1 MMIKIH
7 DIKPIVEI
15 PDFSLYLYYGLILL
29 VIIMICLLIYG
40 LYKFLKPKVKTQEMY
55 WYEELQKL
63 DFNNI
68 KQTAYDISKY
78 GRYLAK
84 EERQI
89 RLIDELTDELSSF
102 KYKKEIPSEL
112 TQEIKNKFRIFMD
125 TLDVR

>member
-1 MMIKIH
+1 MIKIH

-15 PDFSLYLYYGLILL
+15 PDFSVYLYYGLVFL
-29 VIIMICLLIYG
+29 VFLAICLIIYG
-40 LYKFLKPKVKTQEMY
+40 IYKFFKPKVKTQEMY

-89 RLIDELTDELSSF
+89 RLIDELTNELSTY
-102 KYKKEIPSEL
+102 KYKKEIPAKL
-112 TQEIKNKFRIFMD
+112 TQEIKTKFNIFMD

>member
-1 MMIKIH
+1 MIKIH

-15 PDFSLYLYYGLILL
+15 PDFSVYLYYSLL
-29 VIIMICLLIYG
+29 FLVCVIICLIVYG
-40 LYKFLKPKVKTQEMY
+40 IYKFFKPKPKTFEM
-55 WYEELQKL
+55 ECHEKLQSL
-63 DFNNI
+63 DFTNI

-89 RLIDELTDELSSF
+89 RLIDELTDELSSY
-102 KYKKEIPSEL
+102 KYKKEIPSSL
-112 TQEIKNKFRIFMD
+112 SHEIKTKFNIFMD

>member
-1 MMIKIH
+1 MIKIH

-15 PDFSLYLYYGLILL
+15 PDFSIYLYYGLVFLVFL
-29 VIIMICLLIYG
+29 VICLIIYG
-40 LYKFLKPKVKTQEMY
+40 IYKFFKPKVKTQEMY

-89 RLIDELTDELSSF
+89 RLIDELTNELSSY
-102 KYKKEIPSEL
+102 KYKKEIPAKL
-112 TQEIKNKFRIFMD
+112 TQEIKTKFTIFMD

>member
-1 MMIKIH
+1 MIKIN
-7 DIKPIVEI
+7 DIKPIVQI
-15 PDFSLYLYYGLILL
+15 PDFSIYIYYSFVLL
-29 VIIMICLLIYG
+29 VFIIICLLIYG
-40 LYKFLKPKVKTQEMY
+40 IYKFLQPKSKSQEMQ
-55 WYEELQKL
+55 WFEKLQHI
-63 DFNNI
+63 DFKNT

-89 RLIDELTDELSSF
+89 HLLDELTNDLSSY

-112 TQEIKNKFRIFMD
+112 TEEIKSKFNIFMG

>member
-1 MMIKIH
+1 MIKIH

-15 PDFSLYLYYGLILL
+15 PDFSIYLYYGLVFL
-29 VIIMICLLIYG
+29 VFLVICLLIYG
-40 LYKFLKPKVKTQEMY
+40 IYKFFKPKVKTQEMY
-55 WYEELQKL
+55 WYEKLQKL

-89 RLIDELTDELSSF
+89 RLIDELTNELSSY
-102 KYKKEIPSEL
+102 KYKKETPVKL
-112 TQEIKNKFRIFMD
+112 TQEIKTKFNIFMD

>member
-1 MMIKIH
+1 MIKIH

-15 PDFSLYLYYGLILL
+15 PDFSVYLYYGLVFLIFL
-29 VIIMICLLIYG
+29 VICLILYG
-40 LYKFLKPKVKTQEMY
+40 IYKFFKPKVKTQEMY
-55 WYEELQKL
+55 WYEKLQKL

-89 RLIDELTDELSSF
+89 RLIDELTNELSMY
-102 KYKKEIPSEL
+102 KYRKEIPTKL
-112 TQEIKNKFRIFMD
+112 TQEIKTKFNIFMD

>member
-1 MMIKIH
+1 MIKIH

-15 PDFSLYLYYGLILL
+15 PDFSVYLYYGLVFLACV
-29 VIIMICLLIYG
+29 VICFLIYG
-40 LYKFLKPKVKTQEMY
+40 VYRFFKPKIKTQEMY
-55 WYEELQKL
+55 WYEELQNL

-89 RLIDELTDELSSF
+89 RLIDELTADLSSY
-102 KYKKEIPSEL
+102 KYKKDIPVKL
-112 TQEIKNKFRIFMD
+112 TQEIKTKFNIFMD

>member
-1 MMIKIH
+1 MIKIH

-15 PDFSLYLYYGLILL
+15 PDFSVYLYYGLIFL
-29 VIIMICLLIYG
+29 VCIVFCIIIYAV
-40 LYKFLKPKVKTQEMY
+40 YSFFKPKSKTQEMH
-55 WYEELQKL
+55 WYEKLKNL
-63 DFNNI
+63 DFSNI

-89 RLIDELTDELSSF
+89 RLIEELTNELTSY
-102 KYKKEIPSEL
+102 KYKKEIPPKL
-112 TQEIKNKFRIFMD
+112 TQEIQSKFNIFME